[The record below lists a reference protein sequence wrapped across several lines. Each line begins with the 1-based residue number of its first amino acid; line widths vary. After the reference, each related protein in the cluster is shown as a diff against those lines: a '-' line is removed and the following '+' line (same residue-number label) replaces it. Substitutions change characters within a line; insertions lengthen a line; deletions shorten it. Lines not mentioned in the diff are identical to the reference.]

1 MTRTTTDQ
9 LPARAAEIAATPPG
23 SDPAVGGR
31 RRSAGGIVPVLA
43 FAGIVVAVMQTLLVP
58 VIKDLP
64 LLLNTAPSNATWV
77 MTATLLAGAVSTPI
91 MGRLGDLYGKRRMLL
106 TSLAVMVV
114 GSLVCGFTSD
124 LVTMI
129 VGRALQGFAMG
140 AIPLGIGIMRDEL
153 PRERLGSAMG
163 LMSSSIGVGG
173 GLALPAAALVA
184 QHADWHTLFF
194 GAAGLGVLSMVL
206 TLLVVPEAAVR
217 AQGRFDVA
225 GALGLSAGLVA
236 LLLPLTKGSD
246 WGWGSPTTLILFGV
260 AVVILVLWGAMEL
273 RLADPLVDLRTTA
286 RREVLLTNL
295 ASITVGVAFYAISLV
310 LPQLLQLPTSTGYGL
325 GQSMVV
331 AGLCMAP
338 LGLTMM
344 FVAPLYARIAARR
357 GPKVSLLL
365 GMLVIALGYGAGIGL
380 MNAPWQTVIIAVVV
394 GAGIG
399 LAYSSLPAL
408 IIGAVDAS
416 ETGAANGL
424 NTLMRS
430 IGTSV
435 SSAVIGMVLADMSQ
449 KTGPVTVPTMAG
461 FRVSFLIATAAVL
474 VGVALACFLPSQRKA
489 SRPTL
494 LAQSTDGAADAV
506 DADGTRGAAR
516 PPAMP
521 AAPLTATPPVHAAP
535 AAADD
540 AAESAVPAEAVEPAA
555 PAKAAEPAAPAKA
568 VEPMD
573 AGSAVGLTAAEGQPA
588 PLVKS
593 APSWARPVTEPDEVR
608 TPPSSGATAASA
620 DPAGFRGRVAD
631 TSGGPVPGASI
642 TLIDRQGRQAGIAT
656 ADADGHFAV
665 DAPTAG
671 TYVLT
676 GAAPGHTPH
685 AASATYRGEGAAT
698 RVDLVLAGTGRL
710 GGTLLGGTEGTPLA
724 GGSIVVTDAEGA
736 VVART
741 ASGAEGSWDV
751 APLPPGHYTLVLS
764 AAGHQPQARAVDLSG
779 SAPERQDARLKPA
792 ATVRGTV
799 RGPNGRPLAEAAV
812 TLVEDDA
819 IAGHTVTGPDGAF
832 AFSGMSGAHYTLT
845 AAGYPPHAVPI
856 SLTAGAHETL
866 DLDLSQPPTAGG

>member
-1 MTRTTTDQ
+1 MTQTTTDQ
-9 LPARAAEIAATPPG
+9 LPGRAATAAAAPPVP
-23 SDPAVGGR
+23 DPAVGGHR
-31 RRSAGGIVPVLA
+31 RARGGIVPVLA
-43 FAGIVVAVMQTLLVP
+43 FSGIVVAVMQTLLVP

-64 LLLNTAPSNATWV
+64 VLLNTAPSNATWV

-114 GSLVCGFTSD
+114 GSLICGFTSD
-124 LVTMI
+124 LLTMI

-184 QHADWHTLFF
+184 QHADWHALFF
-194 GAAGLGVLSMVL
+194 GAAGLGVLSMLL
-206 TLLVVPEAAVR
+206 TFLVVPESAVR

-236 LLLPLTKGSD
+236 LLLPITKGSD
-246 WGWGSPTTLILFGV
+246 WGWGSPTTLGLFGV
-260 AVVILVLWGAMEL
+260 AALILVLWGVMEL
-273 RLADPLVDLRTTA
+273 RMSHPLVDLRTTA

-310 LPQLLQLPTSTGYGL
+310 LPQLLQLPESTGYGL
-325 GQSMVV
+325 GRSMVV
-331 AGLCMAP
+331 AGLCVAP

-365 GMLVIALGYGAGIGL
+365 GMLVIAIGYGAGIGL

-408 IIGAVDAS
+408 IIGAVDPS

-435 SSAVIGMVLADMSQ
+435 SSAVIGMVLAHMSQ
-449 KTGPVTVPTMAG
+449 RVGPVTVPTMAG
-461 FRVSFLIATAAVL
+461 FRVSFLIATVAVL
-474 VGVALACFLPSQRKA
+474 VGVALASFLPSQRTA

-494 LAQSTDGAADAV
+494 VAQSTDGGAEEALDADAGAEGAV
-506 DADGTRGAAR
+506 HPADPAAR
-516 PPAMP
+516 
-521 AAPLTATPPVHAAP
+521 
-535 AAADD
+535 
-540 AAESAVPAEAVEPAA
+540 
-555 PAKAAEPAAPAKA
+555 
-568 VEPMD
+568 
-573 AGSAVGLTAAEGQPA
+573 
-588 PLVKS
+588 LVKP
-593 APSWARPVTEPDEVR
+593 APSWARPAVAPQATRAPSAPAETTVTESAEAR
-608 TPPSSGATAASA
+608 SG
-620 DPAGFRGRVAD
+620 FVGRVLD
-631 TSGGPVPGASI
+631 TFGTPVPGASI
-642 TLIDRQGRQAGIAT
+642 TLIDRQGRQAGVTT
-656 ADADGHFAV
+656 AGAGGRYALA
-665 DAPTAG
+665 APAAG

-676 GAAPGHTPH
+676 GAAPGHAPY
-685 AASATYRGEGAAT
+685 AASALYRGEGASAQ
-698 RVDLVLAGTGRL
+698 VDLILAGTGRL
-710 GGTLLGGTEGTPLA
+710 GGVLLGGPEGAPLA
-724 GGSIVVTDAEGA
+724 AGSIVLTDAGGEVVTRTTPGA
-736 VVART
+736 D
-741 ASGAEGSWDV
+741 GSWDV
-751 APLPPGHYTLVLS
+751 APLPPGLYTLVLS
-764 AAGHQPQARAVDLSG
+764 APGHQPQARALELSG
-779 SAPERQDARLKPA
+779 GEPERQDIRLQPT
-792 ATVRGTV
+792 ATVRGTI
-799 RGPNGRPLAEAAV
+799 RGPHGRPLADAAV
-812 TLVEDDA
+812 TLVEDGTVS
-819 IAGHTVTGPDGAF
+819 GHTVTGPDGIF
-832 AFSGMSGAHYTLT
+832 AFSDLSGHHYTLT

-856 SLTAGAHETL
+856 SLADGAHESL
-866 DLDLSQPPTAGG
+866 DLDLAQPPVSAR